1 MADDPRRG
9 RSRRRRLHGEG
20 SIYGPRKD
28 GRYVGA
34 FYTRTSA
41 GTIKRVYVYGK
52 TWKQARDRLVEEQSK
67 AIRGIPAA
75 AESWKLAAYL
85 DYWLENIVR
94 PSRRSATYA
103 LYEGVIRLYL
113 KPGLGHYWLRR
124 LSVPIVQSFLNAQL
138 AEGKSI
144 RNVHIMPEVLSAAL
158 TRAVREELIGRNV
171 ARLTELPG
179 RESRDIRP
187 WSADE
192 AIEFLRVARPDPL
205 YPAFALLILYGMRRG
220 EVLGLRWQD
229 IDLDAGTFAIRQQL
243 QRVGG
248 SLRTGPVKTRAGNRD
263 LPIPGLA
270 REALLIRQ
278 QKQAADREAFGRA
291 WQDTGLVF
299 TTRSGLPIEP
309 RNLVRSF
316 RRICDRNQIRA
327 IKVHHLR
334 HTTASLLKKLRVAPR
349 DAQMILGHA
358 YISTT
363 MQIYTHVDQEARDDA
378 LASLNKLL
386 GGTSDVGIAV
396 NNGGQRPDAPS

>member
-1 MADDPRRG
+1 MADNPRSG
-9 RSRRRRLHGEG
+9 RSRRRRLNGEG
-20 SIYGPRKD
+20 TISGPRKD
-28 GRYVGA
+28 GRYVAA

-41 GTIKRVYVYGK
+41 GMIKRVYVYGK
-52 TWKQARDRLVEEQSK
+52 TWAQARDRLVEEQSK
-67 AIRGIPAA
+67 AIRGIPTG

-85 DYWLENIVR
+85 DYWLENIVK
-94 PSRRSATYA
+94 PHRRAATYA
-103 LYEGVIRLYL
+103 LYESVIRLYL
-113 KPGLGHYWLRR
+113 KPDLGHYWLRR
-124 LSVPIVQSFLNAQL
+124 LSVPIVQSFLNVKL

-144 RNVHIMPEVLSAAL
+144 RNVHIMREVLSAAL
-158 TRAVREELIGRNV
+158 TRAVREERVSRNV
-171 ARLTELPG
+171 ARLIELPG

-192 AIEFLRVARPDPL
+192 AIEFLRAAKPDPL
-205 YPAFALLILYGMRRG
+205 YPAFVLLILYGMRRG

-229 IDLDAGTFAIRQQL
+229 VDLDAGTFAVRQQL
-243 QRVGG
+243 QRIHG
-248 SLRTGPVKTRAGNRD
+248 SLRTGPVKTRAGNRE

-278 QKQAADREAFGRA
+278 QQQAADRQAFGRA

-309 RNLVRSF
+309 RNLARSF
-316 RRICDRNQIRA
+316 RRICDRNNIRV

-334 HTTASLLKKLRVAPR
+334 HSTASLLKKLRVAPR

-358 YISTT
+358 HISTT
-363 MQIYTHVDQEARDDA
+363 MQIYTHVDQESRDDA

-386 GGTSDVGIAV
+386 GG
-396 NNGGQRPDAPS
+396 GQ